1 MSHQLGQLG
10 LLLEMG
16 RGMGSVQYLNG
27 LNCQWEHVSDHVVAP
42 LRFSRLYYLSAS
54 LCCTER
60 E

>member
-27 LNCQWEHVSDHVVAP
+27 LNWEHVSDHVVAP

-54 LCCTER
+54 LYCSER